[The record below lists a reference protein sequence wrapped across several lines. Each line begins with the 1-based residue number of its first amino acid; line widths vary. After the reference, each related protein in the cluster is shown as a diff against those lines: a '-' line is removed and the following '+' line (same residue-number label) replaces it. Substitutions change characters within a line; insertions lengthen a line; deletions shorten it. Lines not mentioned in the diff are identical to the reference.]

1 MRGPVT
7 VGQLIEAV
15 GRLDQ
20 HGEGTTLREVAWELV
35 VDERR
40 VEDAWARARFEGL
53 IRCDR
58 RRGSDEKRCRLTPGG
73 WAALADARQAAG

>member
-7 VGQLIEAV
+7 VEQLIDAV

-53 IRCDR
+53 IHCDR
-58 RRGSDEKRCRLTPGG
+58 RTGSKEKRWRLTPGG
-73 WAALADARQAAG
+73 WAALAEARQAAG